1 MDWSSFWSA
10 VIGGVLVIAG
20 HVVVH
25 TLNRRASTADRKEDA
40 EKQIASLALE
50 VVNWFQIDTQ
60 LAVGA
65 AGGPMPAIQ
74 EGHPVYALAA
84 LIRKARP
91 DKKDAA
97 AKLLELFQKYYQ
109 ASRILIPQAPANQRP
124 AMINSVTQ
132 PANEIMAVLN
142 EIIAAVCD

>member
-20 HVVVH
+20 HLVVH
-25 TLNRRASTADRKEDA
+25 TLNRRASASDKKEEA
-40 EKQIASLALE
+40 EQRIASLALE

-60 LAVGA
+60 LVIAA
-65 AGGPMPAIQ
+65 AGGAMPPTK

-91 DKKDAA
+91 DKKETA

-109 ASRILIPQAPANQRP
+109 ESRILLPQAPANQVP
-124 AMINSVTQ
+124 AITNSIPQT
-132 PANEIMAVLN
+132 ANEIMAVLN
-142 EIIAAVCD
+142 EIVAAVCD